1 MTDTVNATCHACR
14 KAIPTTD
21 DGTPCGD
28 CGDAFCHECY
38 PAHEEAEEAWSERV
52 ARPCS
57 QCRQPLD
64 THTDAACFDVVT
76 TERDRYKLA
85 LAEIAASGDHSERC
99 ARGRCAPCLAADAM
113 EGK

>member
-38 PAHEEAEEAWSERV
+38 PRHEADEEARDRA
-52 ARPCS
+52 
-57 QCRQPLD
+57 
-64 THTDAACFDVVT
+64 DVVADIKAQ
-76 TERDRYKLA
+76 RDRYKLA

-99 ARGRCAPCLAADAM
+99 ARGRCGPCLAAAAL